1 MGCSMQYD
9 YIIIGAGSAGA
20 TIATRLTEDQNVSVL
35 LLEAGPDYAS
45 IDDLPEE
52 VKFGYASA
60 TDVMTSDHNWQY
72 VARATDAADK
82 ILIPRGKVTGGSSAI
97 NGQIFLRG
105 IPEDYDDW
113 ASWGNDEWSF
123 EKSLPYFRKLETDTN
138 YSDDFHGSDG
148 PIICHRF
155 QPETWHESSK
165 SFYQSCLDYGF
176 PDCPDHNAPDST
188 GVGPTPLNNPN
199 GIRWSTN
206 LGYLMMSRHRL
217 NLTIKANCLVHKIL
231 FEGKQAVGV
240 DVESGGERFEVR
252 GNEIIL
258 SAGAI
263 GSPQILMLS
272 GVGPAEHLTE
282 LNIPVVLDS
291 PGVGQNLRDHPL
303 LPVTWKADEKYLL
316 DPYPPRQQFSLR
328 YTATGSPMKNDM
340 IVYMANFATDRVDRG
355 GNRNEPK
362 GISMLVALNLA
373 KSSGEIKLQS
383 TNPNVQ
389 PILDY
394 NLLDDAYDRERMR
407 EAMRICAELGGHGS
421 WEGITKERIEP
432 LDSVLDDDEALDAWM
447 LKEVSTGHHISCTC
461 KMGPKNDSMAVVD
474 QYGKVHGL
482 DGIRI
487 ADASIMPDCVRA
499 NINVTTMMIGERV
512 SDFIKQEN

>member
-1 MGCSMQYD
+1 
-9 YIIIGAGSAGA
+9 
-20 TIATRLTEDQNVSVL
+20 
-35 LLEAGPDYAS
+35 
-45 IDDLPEE
+45 
-52 VKFGYASA
+52 
-60 TDVMTSDHNWQY
+60 
-72 VARATDAADK
+72 
-82 ILIPRGKVTGGSSAI
+82 
-97 NGQIFLRG
+97 
-105 IPEDYDDW
+105 
-113 ASWGNDEWSF
+113 
-123 EKSLPYFRKLETDTN
+123 
-138 YSDDFHGSDG
+138 
-148 PIICHRF
+148 
-155 QPETWHESSK
+155 
-165 SFYQSCLDYGF
+165 
-176 PDCPDHNAPDST
+176 
-188 GVGPTPLNNPN
+188 
-199 GIRWSTN
+199 
-206 LGYLMMSRHRL
+206 
-217 NLTIKANCLVHKIL
+217 
-231 FEGKQAVGV
+231 
-240 DVESGGERFEVR
+240 
-252 GNEIIL
+252 
-258 SAGAI
+258 
-263 GSPQILMLS
+263 
-272 GVGPAEHLTE
+272 
-282 LNIPVVLDS
+282 
-291 PGVGQNLRDHPL
+291 
-303 LPVTWKADEKYLL
+303 
-316 DPYPPRQQFSLR
+316 
-328 YTATGSPMKNDM
+328 MKNDM